1 LEFVTL
7 VSRRRPPQSG
17 RIRAT
22 LSDGVAATP
31 LNSARS
37 AWESWKQTLT
47 GADALIVL
55 VLLGSTIIGL
65 LRGFVR
71 EAVSLVF
78 WVVAIWAAWKF
89 GPIVEPHLGGLLADP
104 KVAPWVGRLVIL
116 VLVLLAGWV
125 VGMLMSYFTRSLG
138 LGVMDR
144 VIGLLFG
151 IVRGGVL
158 VGLMI
163 IGGELLHLNHEAWWN
178 RSKLVPYGE
187 KVGDWLRAM
196 VGEKGEPW
204 ARLERL
210 TGVKVR
216 P

>member
-1 LEFVTL
+1 MGAEALGNGKT
-7 VSRRRPPQSG
+7 
-17 RIRAT
+17 
-22 LSDGVAATP
+22 D
-31 LNSARS
+31 
-37 AWESWKQTLT
+37 LT
-47 GADALIVL
+47 GADVLIVL
-55 VLLGSTIIGL
+55 VLLGSTIVGL

-89 GPIVEPHLGGLLADP
+89 GPIVEPHLGGLLAGP
-104 KVAPWVGRLVIL
+104 SVAPWVGRLVIL
-116 VLVLLAGWV
+116 VLVLLVGWV
-125 VGMLMSYFTRSLG
+125 VALLMGYFTRSLG

-144 VIGLLFG
+144 VIGVLFG
-151 IVRGGVL
+151 IARGMVL

-163 IGGELLHLNHEAWWN
+163 IGGELLHLNHEEWWN

-187 KVGDWLRAM
+187 TVGDWLRAM
-196 VGEKGEPW
+196 VGEKGDPW
-204 ARLERL
+204 AKLERL